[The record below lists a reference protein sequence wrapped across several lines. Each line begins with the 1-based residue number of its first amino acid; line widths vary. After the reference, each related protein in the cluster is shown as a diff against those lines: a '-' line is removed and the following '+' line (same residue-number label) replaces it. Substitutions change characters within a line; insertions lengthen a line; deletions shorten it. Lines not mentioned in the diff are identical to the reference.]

1 MLEFKKVCG
10 VLVVDDEPLVLKYT
24 TSVMTT
30 LGYKNVLRAADAQA
44 ARAVLLAETISLII
58 SDVSLPDGDGCEL
71 LCEALMANPRA
82 VGLLVTGFGTDE
94 LRLPEAIAGRVR
106 FLQKPFTVDEISH
119 LLAELTERHSTVAAL
134 A

>member
-1 MLEFKKVCG
+1 MVEFKKVCG

-24 TSVMTT
+24 TSVMAT
-30 LGYKNVLRAADAQA
+30 LGYKNVLRAADAQG
-44 ARAVLLAETISLII
+44 ARAVLLAETISLMI

-71 LCEALMANPRA
+71 LCEALLANPRA

-94 LRLPEAIAGRVR
+94 LRLPEALAGRVQ

-119 LLAELTERHSTVAAL
+119 LLTELTENQREFATL